1 MASLETSKRKWEFK
15 MNEAFILANLV
26 TGVGVAVMMLYAT
39 PYANLS
45 RAFHDPQAAWGML
58 RRLFFGSMSFG
69 MIGIA
74 LATAGDWV
82 QPQPA
87 GEILWMCITVPIC
100 INLMLRVSNLVD
112 QDRWVG
118 VNKYGELE
126 PWSLTNA
133 DRAVEFKSIQSELR
147 EIQNRLTRIGP
158 LQTKIDTMWDF
169 QVRRAV
175 SEVVEIGI
183 VETKDKPL
191 KFTDD
196 AREALKP
203 IAKELVT
210 FYRGLPH
217 EIKNDDAAVLLKIED
232 SFGQRLLDLVCIP
245 CNLTHGACLL
255 LAYSVAKQTGRLE
268 INLKAVNE

>member
-1 MASLETSKRKWEFK
+1 MASLESTIKWELK
-15 MNEAFILANLV
+15 MNEAFVLANLI

-39 PYANLS
+39 PYAGLS
-45 RAFHDPQAAWGML
+45 RALHDPQAAWGML

-74 LATAGDWV
+74 LATAGDWI
-82 QPQPA
+82 QPQST
-87 GEILWMCITVPIC
+87 GEFLWMCVTAPIC

-112 QDRWVG
+112 QDRWIG
-118 VNKYGELE
+118 VNKHGELE

-133 DRAVEFKSIQSELR
+133 DRAVEFRLIQSELK
-147 EIQNRLTRIGP
+147 EIQKRLTRIGP

-203 IAKELVT
+203 IARELVT
-210 FYRGLPH
+210 FYRELSH
-217 EIKNDDAAVLLKIED
+217 ETKNDDAAVLLKIEER
-232 SFGQRLLDLVCIP
+232 FGQSLLDLVCIP

-255 LAYSVAKQTGRLE
+255 LAYSVAKQTERLE
-268 INLKAVNE
+268 IKLKVVNG